1 MKVDCRGGVGRKP
14 TSPKTIPPIKPT
26 LLEMQTSYSLLS
38 GVLSATVGYGQLT
51 YGWYVAFGE
60 DAHP

>member
-14 TSPKTIPPIKPT
+14 TSPKTIQPT
-26 LLEMQTSYSLLS
+26 ELTLSEMQTSYRLPS

-51 YGWYVAFGE
+51 VSTRPIRGTR
-60 DAHP
+60 